1 MESRVFA
8 TQMTVF
14 GVANWRGPKYL
25 DFFQRGNQP
34 EVPGTPGELEVSE
47 VWLGHTGLSSGTAP
61 SSGTGSRPTVLV
73 ATFAPDT
80 VGVPLEQRV
89 VFDGAMKAGALSIPG
104 PDVERPREVHQPL
117 ADHVHA
123 AVTNRAAWPTGTL
136 SVEGSAVECRH
147 WTFAY
152 WTVAC
157 CPPVDRHPFV
167 VVTNSPHL
175 LAEIDLQ
182 PLTNTD
188 EYGFD
193 LRNGFTLADTHP
205 TDEAPTEL
213 HDDFHRILVT

>member
-1 MESRVFA
+1 MAGVESRVFA

-25 DFFQRGNQP
+25 EFFQRGNQP
-34 EVPGTPGELEVSE
+34 DAPGAPGDHGVSE
-47 VWLGHTGLSSGTAP
+47 VWLGHAGLPTATVP
-61 SSGTGSRPTVLV
+61 RPTILV

-80 VGVPLEQRV
+80 IGIPLEQRV
-89 VFDGAMKAGALSIPG
+89 VFGGAMQAGALSIPG
-104 PDVERPREVHQPL
+104 PDTERPRELHQPL

-123 AVTNRAAWPTGTL
+123 AVANRTAWPTTAL
-136 SVEGSAVECRH
+136 SIEGSAVECRH

-152 WTVAC
+152 WTVVY
-157 CPPVDRHPFV
+157 CPPADRHPFV

-193 LRNGFTLADTHP
+193 LRNGFTLADADP

-213 HDDFHRILVT
+213 HDDFRRTLAT